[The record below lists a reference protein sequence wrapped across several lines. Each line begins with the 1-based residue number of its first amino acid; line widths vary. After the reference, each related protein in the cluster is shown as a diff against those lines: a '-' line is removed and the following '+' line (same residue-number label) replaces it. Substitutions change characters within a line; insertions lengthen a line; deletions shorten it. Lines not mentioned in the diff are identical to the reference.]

1 VNSACRPAIRVL
13 VLTLAF
19 HTAGCSLTETSLA
32 AGNDIVIVELIL
44 RAGDTDPQ
52 RAFLYRTIGTG
63 QSSVVPGAAIEV
75 SDAAGRV
82 MMFVEVPVRN
92 CIDDVMGPID
102 GTCYLQAGSPFEI
115 LAGSTYS
122 MRITIRDGGVLTG
135 TTTVPGNFEVVVPSD
150 SLCRLEPGRTL
161 DLRWTP
167 SQDAWVYVAEAALG
181 GLADALAPEGIDL
194 AEDPLRL
201 LGLSISREDTTLAF
215 PTGFGLFDR
224 ADPDVADALVAIRDG
239 LPPGVRASVVVAA
252 ADRNYVNWV
261 RGGNFNPS
269 GLVRVPSVRGDGTG
283 VFGSIVAKT
292 VVLTTV
298 PESTAPACE

>member
-1 VNSACRPAIRVL
+1 MSIACRAAVPVL
-13 VLTLAF
+13 VLTLAL

-32 AGNDIVIVELIL
+32 DGNDIVIAELVL
-44 RAGDTDPQ
+44 RAGDTAPQ
-52 RAFLYRTIGTG
+52 RAFLYRTIGSG
-63 QSSVVPGAAIEV
+63 QASVVSGAAIEV
-75 SDAAGRV
+75 SDAAGRA
-82 MMFVEVPVRN
+82 MTFVEVPARN
-92 CIDDVMGPID
+92 CIDDVMGPVD
-102 GTCYLQAGSPFEI
+102 GTCYIQDGDAVAI

-122 MRITIRDGGVLTG
+122 LRITLRDGSVLTG
-135 TTTVPGNFEVVVPSD
+135 TTTVPGDFEIGTPSD
-150 SLCRLEPGRTL
+150 AVCRLDPGTTI

-167 SQDAWVYVAEAALG
+167 ARDAWVYVTEAGLNGLAEA
-181 GLADALAPEGIDL
+181 LAAQGIEL
-194 AEDPLRL
+194 EDEPLRL

-224 ADPDVADALVAIRDG
+224 ADPAVADALLAIRDG

-261 RGGNFNPS
+261 RGANFNPS

-283 VFGSIVAKT
+283 VFGSIVARA